1 MQSKYRLLDSGKGRK
16 LEQFGPFRLSRP
28 SAQALW
34 TPRMATWEGVSAL
47 FTRDPDGV
55 WDLYETI
62 PSDWKIE
69 AGDIQFK
76 LSLTDF
82 GHLGIFPE
90 QIPFWRWIR
99 QKVEKAS
106 KTAPI
111 KVLNLFAYSGGST
124 MAAALGG
131 ASVCHL
137 DASKKMV
144 AWARENAALNGLE
157 SAPIRWI
164 VDDVTKFLRREVKRG
179 MLYDALILDPPSFG
193 RGAQGEIFKIEKDL
207 PEILSLCRLL
217 LTPRPTFILLSCH
230 SPGFTPTTL
239 RYLLEEM
246 DKGGNIDQG
255 EMFLEGERPLPSG
268 IYARIEN

>member
-1 MQSKYRLLDSGKGRK
+1 MTLKYQLIDSGKGRK

-34 TPRMATWEGVSAL
+34 MPHSSSWKEVSAS
-47 FTRDPDGV
+47 FTREPDGV
-55 WDLYETI
+55 WELYETI

-69 AGDIQFK
+69 VENIRFK

-90 QIPFWRWIR
+90 QAPFWRWIR
-99 QKVEKAS
+99 EKVERAQE
-106 KTAPI
+106 PLR
-111 KVLNLFAYSGGST
+111 VLNLFAYSGGST

-144 AWARENAALNGLE
+144 TWARENAALNGLE
-157 SAPIRWI
+157 NAPVRWI

-179 MLYDALILDPPSFG
+179 MIYDALILDPPSFG
-193 RGAQGEIFKIEKDL
+193 RGAQGEVFKIEKHL
-207 PEILSLCRLL
+207 PEVLELCGQL
-217 LTPRPTFILLSCH
+217 LTPKPAFVLLSCH

-246 DKGGNIDQG
+246 DKGGKIDQG
-255 EMFLEGERPLPSG
+255 EMFLEGEKPLPSG